1 MGQRVEA
8 GRLGGAVFLV
18 QVGDEGSLDSHCSVG
33 IKGGTGKILGGGA
46 GVQKGLARQP
56 AVWGWGEE
64 NKSGIRDD
72 SKVAGLGSW

>member
-33 IKGGTGKILGGGA
+33 IKGGTGKIFGGVYRKDLPHNLLYGRRVRKTSQESEMTPKLQAWAA
-46 GVQKGLARQP
+46 G
-56 AVWGWGEE
+56 E
-64 NKSGIRDD
+64 
-72 SKVAGLGSW
+72 